1 MEKPKTEMV
10 LITLMLMLISGIIS
24 VCSITWKN
32 TLGLADANAD
42 RRIYQ
47 QSSSYIDGKNQLIA
61 KLKYDYYRSTDLGTK
76 QSIIAYLKQ
85 EAATINLDKLTID
98 NRNFVKSLNSPNLQ

>member
-1 MEKPKTEMV
+1 MNNPKTEMV
-10 LITLMLMLISGIIS
+10 LIALVLILISGIIS

-32 TLGLADANAD
+32 TLGLVDANAD

-47 QSSSYIDGKNQLIA
+47 ESSSYIDGKNQLIA
-61 KLKYDYYRSTDLGTK
+61 KLKYDYYRSTDLGTR

-85 EAATINLDKLTID
+85 EATTIDLEKLTID
-98 NRNFVKSLNSPNLQ
+98 NRNFVKSLNSHNLP